1 MIRAPPRLHAPA
13 PPFPNTT
20 LCRAGEAAGVVA
32 AHGDRADRG
41 IELAEIDRGGGG
53 GAVGEVDDA
62 ALARRGADRDGV
74 RLIGDRSLPQRHRA
88 RRGGVGVLAERGAET
103 TRSGGGGPE
112 GAGAL
117 ALRGCPFTAV
127 PQGVARTSCVSG
139 KSVAGR
145 GDSGGRRTIQTK
157 KH

>member
-1 MIRAPPRLHAPA
+1 MFFFKQKTAYEMVISYWSLDVCSSD
-13 PPFPNTT
+13 
-20 LCRAGEAAGVVA
+20 L
-32 AHGDRADRG
+32 
-41 IELAEIDRGGGG
+41 GG
-53 GAVGEVDDA
+53 GAGGEVDDA

-88 RRGGVGVLAERGAET
+88 RRGGGGVLAERGAET

-127 PQGVARTSCVSG
+127 PKGVGIKIDPSADEHTSELQLLMRISYAVFC
-139 KSVAGR
+139 
-145 GDSGGRRTIQTK
+145 
-157 KH
+157 